1 MSSAR
6 RLTPIILESLGNART
21 LRNDNSSRFGKW
33 IEIDFDRAGKL
44 VGASIRTYL
53 LEKVRLVHL
62 SQGER
67 TYHVFYEVHL
77 D

>member
-1 MSSAR
+1 M
-6 RLTPIILESLGNART
+6 TPIILESLGNART